1 MQKSTSGA
9 HLVCAG
15 AEIKAF
21 HVRRPFLASNFR
33 LWRVLGVQLRIM
45 TFFWRLTPD
54 SSVNLAFN
62 AKLRRHSSNKVWTI
76 IYFWKALDVY
86 FPTPLRARQLEF
98 CSSRKSISSAGRS
111 DSNSI
116 SSPFVSLFQSFAQVP
131 QFQPEFTW
139 NYRKMHK
146 LIVKSRNLIFG

>member
-15 AEIKAF
+15 AETKAI
-21 HVRRPFLASNFR
+21 HELRLFLELNFE

-54 SSVNLAFN
+54 SSVYLAFN

-76 IYFWKALDVY
+76 IYCWKALDVY

-116 SSPFVSLFQSFAQVP
+116 SGPFVSLLQSLAQIP
-131 QFQPEFTW
+131 QFQSEFTW
-139 NYRKMHK
+139 NHRKTHK
-146 LIVKSRNLIFG
+146 LIVKSRNVNFT

>member
-9 HLVCAG
+9 HLMCAG
-15 AEIKAF
+15 AEPKAF
-21 HVRRPFLASNFR
+21 HVQRPFLASNFR

-54 SSVNLAFN
+54 SSMNLAFN

-76 IYFWKALDVY
+76 IYCWKALDVY
-86 FPTPLRARQLEF
+86 FPTPLRARHLEF

-111 DSNSI
+111 ESNNI
-116 SSPFVSLFQSFAQVP
+116 SSPLSAFYQSFAQVP
-131 QFQPEFTW
+131 QFQPEITW
-139 NYRKMHK
+139 NHRKTHK
-146 LIVKSRNLIFG
+146 LIVKYKNVNLS

>member
-15 AEIKAF
+15 AETKAF
-21 HVRRPFLASNFR
+21 HVWRPFLASNFR

-54 SSVNLAFN
+54 SSMNLAFN
-62 AKLRRHSSNKVWTI
+62 AKLRRLSSLKVWTI
-76 IYFWKALDVY
+76 IYCWKALDVY

-116 SSPFVSLFQSFAQVP
+116 SSPFVSLLQSFAQIP
-131 QFQPEFTW
+131 QFQPEITW
-139 NYRKMHK
+139 NHRKTHK
-146 LIVKSRNLIFG
+146 LIVKSRNVNLT